1 MQALKNLLQPVGE
14 FQSRLILTL
23 FYVLVMP
30 LFAVAAKLAG
40 DALGLN
46 QFRAKQSCWV
56 KRKQQT
62 HDIEEAKL
70 QY

>member
-23 FYVLVMP
+23 FYALVMP
-30 LFAVAAKLAG
+30 LFAVAARLAG
-40 DALGLN
+40 DALGLK
-46 QFRAKQSCWV
+46 QFHAKQSCWV
-56 KRKQQT
+56 KRKQQA
-62 HDIEEAKL
+62 HDFDEAKR